1 MLIYLPIEN
10 YARELDGKILLSA
23 RLAKEGHTVVVGSS
37 VLIRHLT
44 YMLNCDIYL
53 GKNMHFYATPYNE
66 TITTEFGFK
75 KIKSW
80 YFDFLKKRKVSTIY
94 SVEEGD
100 FSADQELTKKVL
112 LNQCDPS
119 IMSQDDYFATWGKI
133 QEKIYKEQPT
143 KYPLNIISAGN
154 VRFDLYKNKNIYS
167 KLSSSI
173 REKYKK
179 FILINTNYSLA
190 NNSGGLGGVFKENSV
205 YSVHDDLLKETHAL
219 RWKQQQDRFSN
230 MVVLIFSLSVK
241 FKDINFIIRPH
252 PSERESTYSTIFN
265 NIPNIYI
272 ERKGSVGPWLE
283 ACEMLIHDGCTT
295 GLEACLMNKAV
306 ISYSPLDPKL
316 SLCCN
321 ERLSNIGIVEN
332 SIDNVVQRVGELM
345 RKNFSISSICKLPS
359 NMSSMVENLNK
370 NSYSVDIFNDIVQ
383 KIFLYRKS
391 KGMVRVD
398 GDIGI
403 SKKNLIKLTAYFF
416 KFFIIAKYSFILLR
430 DRGFEKYRSMDAA
443 RYDIEYQNIDGIIQC
458 IPDITKDE
466 IKIQSITRDLFIV
479 SNKI

>member
-1 MLIYLPIEN
+1 
-10 YARELDGKILLSA
+10 
-23 RLAKEGHTVVVGSS
+23 
-37 VLIRHLT
+37 
-44 YMLNCDIYL
+44 
-53 GKNMHFYATPYNE
+53 
-66 TITTEFGFK
+66 
-75 KIKSW
+75 
-80 YFDFLKKRKVSTIY
+80 
-94 SVEEGD
+94 
-100 FSADQELTKKVL
+100 
-112 LNQCDPS
+112 
-119 IMSQDDYFATWGKI
+119 
-133 QEKIYKEQPT
+133 
-143 KYPLNIISAGN
+143 
-154 VRFDLYKNKNIYS
+154 
-167 KLSSSI
+167 
-173 REKYKK
+173 
-179 FILINTNYSLA
+179 
-190 NNSGGLGGVFKENSV
+190 
-205 YSVHDDLLKETHAL
+205 
-219 RWKQQQDRFSN
+219 
-230 MVVLIFSLSVK
+230 
-241 FKDINFIIRPH
+241 
-252 PSERESTYSTIFN
+252 
-265 NIPNIYI
+265 
-272 ERKGSVGPWLE
+272 
-283 ACEMLIHDGCTT
+283 
-295 GLEACLMNKAV
+295 MNKAV